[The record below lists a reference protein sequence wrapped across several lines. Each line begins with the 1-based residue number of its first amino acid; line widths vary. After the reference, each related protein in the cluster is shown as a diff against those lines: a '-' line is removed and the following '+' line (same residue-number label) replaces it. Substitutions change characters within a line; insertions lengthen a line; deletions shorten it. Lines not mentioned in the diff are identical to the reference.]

1 MKREPQARR
10 RILVVDDHPII
21 RLGIRKMLSADASL
35 SVSDEVDTAGA
46 ALRSIAA
53 TKPDLALIDLS
64 LTDTPGLELLRLLH
78 DTYPELPVLVLSMH
92 DEELFAER
100 VIKAGAR
107 GYVMKDQA
115 IRELVQAIQQVISGK
130 IYVSERIARRLLA
143 REKQTHAKTD
153 IPLDRLTNRELEVFD
168 LIGRG
173 MSTAALALELKVSI
187 KTIETHRANIKRK
200 LRLKDS
206 VQLVRFAV
214 SWSVRH

>member
-35 SVSDEVDTAGA
+35 SVSDEVDTAEA

-53 TKPDLALIDLS
+53 SKPDLALIDLS

-107 GYVMKDQA
+107 GDVMKEQA
-115 IRELVQAIQQVISGK
+115 IRNHGLL
-130 IYVSERIARRLLA
+130 RRAL
-143 REKQTHAKTD
+143 
-153 IPLDRLTNRELEVFD
+153 NR
-168 LIGRG
+168 G
-173 MSTAALALELKVSI
+173 
-187 KTIETHRANIKRK
+187 
-200 LRLKDS
+200 
-206 VQLVRFAV
+206 
-214 SWSVRH
+214 